1 MIENYFGVKNV
12 ITKVLH
18 NNPLNRTRQQS
29 MMENE
34 FGVKNVITKVLQNDP
49 LNHTW
54 QPSIMGNEFGVKNV
68 ITKLQQKCLKLP
80 REGEETGHCKVKHEP
95 FGRNL
100 IQEINMFD
108 KYLHLFVFGPFHN
121 SYIIINTKC
130 PDGLGS
136 KCCVR
141 NTSEKS

>member
-54 QPSIMGNEFGVKNV
+54 QPSKMGNAFGVKNV

-80 REGEETGHCKVKHEP
+80 REGEKLAIVKSSMN
-95 FGRNL
+95 R
-100 IQEINMFD
+100 
-108 KYLHLFVFGPFHN
+108 
-121 SYIIINTKC
+121 
-130 PDGLGS
+130 LGGI
-136 KCCVR
+136 
-141 NTSEKS
+141 

>member
-34 FGVKNVITKVLQNDP
+34 FGVITKVLQNDP
-49 LNHTW
+49 LNHKW
-54 QPSIMGNEFGVKNV
+54 QPSNVMGNEFGVKDV

-80 REGEETGHCKVKHEP
+80 REGEKLAIVKSSMN
-95 FGRNL
+95 R
-100 IQEINMFD
+100 
-108 KYLHLFVFGPFHN
+108 
-121 SYIIINTKC
+121 
-130 PDGLGS
+130 LGGI
-136 KCCVR
+136 
-141 NTSEKS
+141 

>member
-49 LNHTW
+49 LN
-54 QPSIMGNEFGVKNV
+54 PELIFGATSATGGRVNFSVSCVNFLKK
-68 ITKLQQKCLKLP
+68 TQKA
-80 REGEETGHCKVKHEP
+80 
-95 FGRNL
+95 
-100 IQEINMFD
+100 I
-108 KYLHLFVFGPFHN
+108 
-121 SYIIINTKC
+121 
-130 PDGLGS
+130 
-136 KCCVR
+136 
-141 NTSEKS
+141 

>member
-1 MIENYFGVKNV
+1 
-12 ITKVLH
+12 
-18 NNPLNRTRQQS
+18 

-80 REGEETGHCKVKHEP
+80 REGENWP
-95 FGRNL
+95 L
-100 IQEINMFD
+100 
-108 KYLHLFVFGPFHN
+108 
-121 SYIIINTKC
+121 
-130 PDGLGS
+130 
-136 KCCVR
+136 
-141 NTSEKS
+141 